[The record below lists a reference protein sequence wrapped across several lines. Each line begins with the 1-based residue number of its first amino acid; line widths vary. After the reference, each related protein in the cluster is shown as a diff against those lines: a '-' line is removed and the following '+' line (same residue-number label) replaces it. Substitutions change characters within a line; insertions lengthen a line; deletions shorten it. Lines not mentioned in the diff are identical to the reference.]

1 MSPSFSKLFVA
12 TSVVAASFAG
22 AAPLNQL
29 EERSTK
35 NHTTVKPKVIM
46 DNDWGT
52 AGFIPYLMALDAG
65 WDVLGLVSDT
75 ANSWALQCGL

>member
-12 TSVVAASFAG
+12 TSLVAASFAG
-22 AAPLNQL
+22 AAPLDQL

-46 DNDWGT
+46 DNDCE
-52 AGFIPYLMALDAG
+52 L
-65 WDVLGLVSDT
+65 LGSPMWTV
-75 ANSWALQCGL
+75 GLNIAACQP